1 MKPFIPL
8 LLALIFPLIAN
19 ATQEHSQ
26 LSNQPR
32 QTIAVVLAGGGAK
45 GAAHVGVLKR
55 LEELRIPVDYITGTS
70 IGAYVGGLYA
80 TGLSASDIENILT
93 TQDWNQGYTD
103 RISRSDRSIRSKSKG
118 DRYQVHTDLG
128 IHSTSIQASNGM
140 LQGQSMLKL
149 LRQTTGNI
157 TKLESFD
164 ELAIPYRAVA
174 TNINT
179 MEADVL
185 DSGYLPDAMMASMS
199 IPALLPPFE
208 INGQKYVDGGVTNNM
223 PIVAAKRMGA
233 DIIIAIDV
241 SSNYSDQADIH
252 GMADMLNQLS
262 IHMVKR
268 STDNQINTLT
278 VRDIYLKPDVGH
290 IETTDFSAMPFA
302 LEKGYQSTARVLDKL
317 IALSVSDEEYQKYQ
331 NDKRR
336 RREQLFEVD
345 TFVIHEIEIQ
355 NRSHYALDTLYHQL
369 GLSQGKVYSAQDVEA
384 AINSL
389 YSLDN
394 FELVTYQIER
404 NEGKTKLHVNVKE
417 KSWGPNYLDFRI
429 HIEEDFN
436 ANSIYSIGAVT
447 HFTNINNEGGEAW
460 LGVDLGT
467 SKRVDAEYVQPL
479 TLANKLMWGAGLH
492 YFSDTGNI
500 LFDPDEKSV
509 NQGSNDFIPYDKKS
523 LITEFE
529 LTFNAAL
536 WHEVSLGYNFESG
549 DTSITPMPSL
559 GEVDYQR
566 HGVYGRYQFDTLDD
580 LTFPR
585 SGFLAKVDIHQYK
598 DDYQVSG
605 AQSEQPN
612 TRELDSTIRIVESF
626 GRHTL
631 DTKLEYALID
641 TDDDAIA
648 VTPVRLG
655 GFLNLSGLPRDSL
668 AGKEKVY
675 SSLSY
680 RYQWFENDFGLFQS
694 PVYLGASVEKGGVW
708 QDTSLKVQDVDLY
721 KSSAAFVG
729 VDSPI
734 GTIVLSYS
742 RVNSGNDALY
752 FIIGTPFP

>member
-19 ATQEHSQ
+19 ATQERSQ

-369 GLSQGKVYSAQDVEA
+369 GLSQRKVYSAQDVEA
-384 AINSL
+384 AVDSL

-436 ANSIYSIGAVT
+436 ANSIYSVGAVT

-479 TLANKLMWGAGLH
+479 TLANKLTWGAGLH

-500 LFDPDEKSV
+500 LFDPDEKLV
-509 NQGSNDFIPYDKKS
+509 NQGNNDFIPYDKKS
-523 LITEFE
+523 FITEFE

-536 WHEVSLGYNFESG
+536 WHEVSVGYNFEYG

-585 SGFLAKVDIHQYK
+585 SGFLAKVDIHQYN

-605 AQSEQPN
+605 TQSEQPT

-641 TDDDAIA
+641 TDEHALA

-708 QDTSLKVQDVDLY
+708 QDTSLKVQDVNLY
-721 KSSAAFVG
+721 KSGAAFVG

-742 RVNSGNDALY
+742 RVNSGNDAVY